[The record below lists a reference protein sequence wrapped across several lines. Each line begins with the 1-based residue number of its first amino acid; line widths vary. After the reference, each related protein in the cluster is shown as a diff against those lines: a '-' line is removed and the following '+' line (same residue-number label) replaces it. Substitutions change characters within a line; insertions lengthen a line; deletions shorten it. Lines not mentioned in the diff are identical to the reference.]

1 MEVFPFSLCG
11 EGTLGTVGPH
21 LPVKG
26 MDFLPQ
32 AKQMRGLN
40 SLTDKKTEEVER
52 PRRYTHGVKTDGQ
65 GRQRLRRKDNSPCTF
80 QT

>member
-1 MEVFPFSLCG
+1 MS
-11 EGTLGTVGPH
+11 TVSPH

-32 AKQMRGLN
+32 PKQMRGLN
-40 SLTDKKTEEVER
+40 SLTDKKTEEVKR
-52 PRRYTHGVKTDGQ
+52 LRRYTHGVKTEGQ
-65 GRQRLRRKDNSPCTF
+65 GRQRLRIKDNSPCTF